1 MALNVEE
8 WNQVGEVFKGSLEHV
23 LANSKSFSTEAQD
36 KINRFLLG
44 FVMIEKPYMLAT
56 PAGVQH
62 AVETVF
68 TDEIVR
74 DFVLTLVFV
83 FTARWGSNS
92 ERFAELVE
100 SLAFAVSAQ
109 SPTHIAS
116 SPSKNSIPSPILA
129 ELPKEEMV
137 VPVLLENKWLV
148 VLLLAQL
155 TVQLPVIVE
164 GKQQKKHQQQQS

>member
-8 WNQVGEVFKGSLEHV
+8 WNEVGEVFKGSLEHV

-36 KINRFLLG
+36 KISRFLLG

-83 FTARWGSNS
+83 FTARWGSNT
-92 ERFAELVE
+92 ERFKELVE

-109 SPTHIAS
+109 GPAHNTG
-116 SPSKNSIPSPILA
+116 PGKNAIPPPILA
-129 ELPKEEMV
+129 ELPKEDLV
-137 VPVLLENKWLV
+137 VPVLQDNKWLV

-164 GKQQKKHQQQQS
+164 GKQKKRQQEQS